1 MTTIPEQKLLCLKY
15 IKHFKGE
22 KENSNST
29 NKKAKSK
36 AKVFFPRK
44 WGFSQNKIAHSL
56 QKITIHDS
64 LFLFR
69 ERKFTLTLFP
79 FLRQHPNPINDT
91 GCFLASR
98 CIRFADM
105 WAIKDFA
112 NCRRQTG
119 SHLKRD
125 MIFNYVRC
133 HLYFCVDHQDLKLT
147 FFICTRLDSF
157 ML

>member
-1 MTTIPEQKLLCLKY
+1 MKKKTQIQQTKKQ
-15 IKHFKGE
+15 
-22 KENSNST
+22 
-29 NKKAKSK
+29 KAKEK
-36 AKVFFPRK
+36 FFFPRK

-133 HLYFCVDHQDLKLT
+133 HLYFCVDYQDLKLT